1 MYRFAARIVGCLLI
15 SIAFFPL
22 DRAVAAPQSEVPPT
36 DVQWRSDYNAARREA
51 QDKNRPLIVDFGTE
65 NCYWCKRLEATTFRD
80 PTILRLMNERFVPLH
95 IDADKEVTLAQ
106 MLRIQNYPTIVIAA
120 PDGKILVTREGYMD
134 AAPFL
139 EQLQRAL
146 TAVSNP
152 EWMARDYQEAVKA
165 ITGSDYSRAI
175 ALLRS
180 VMEDGKDRPV
190 QLKARQLL
198 KDLEQQAT
206 SRLVAAKEANDKGH
220 TSQAVDRLTELV
232 RLFNGTQ
239 AATEG
244 GQLLTSLGNK
254 PEIKGQQRT
263 RRAQELLAQAKQD
276 YTSGQYLCCM
286 DRCEVLTSSYGDLPE
301 GDEAK
306 ALETEIK
313 GNPVWMQTACESLS
327 DRLGLLYLSLADTWL
342 KKGQPQ
348 QATLCLERVVKAFP
362 SSQHAEV
369 AQRRLAQ
376 IQGRQTQQTNFK
388 KP

>member
-1 MYRFAARIVGCLLI
+1 MCRVAAKIIGCLLCPF
-15 SIAFFPL
+15 ALFLWDVPAATAQT
-22 DRAVAAPQSEVPPT
+22 AVPT
-36 DVQWRSDYNAARREA
+36 GDVQWRSDYNAARREA

-80 PTILRLMNERFVPLH
+80 PAILRLMNERFIPLH

-106 MLRIQNYPTIVIAA
+106 LLRIQNYPTIVIAA
-120 PDGKILVTREGYMD
+120 PDGKILVTREGYME

-146 TAVSNP
+146 AAVSNP
-152 EWMARDYQEAVKA
+152 EWMAKDYQEAVKA

-180 VMEDGKDRPV
+180 VLEDGKDRPV

-198 KDLEQQAT
+198 KDLEQQAA
-206 SRLVAAKEANDKGH
+206 SRLVAAKEANDKGQA
-220 TSQAVDRLTELV
+220 SQAVSLLTELV

-254 PEIKGQQRT
+254 PEIKGQPRT

-276 YTSGQYLCCM
+276 YSSGNYLCCM

-301 GDEAK
+301 GEEAK
-306 ALETEIK
+306 SLEADIK
-313 GNPVWMQTACESLS
+313 SNPVWMQTACESLS

-348 QATLCLERVVKAFP
+348 QAALCLERVVKAFP